1 MILRNDFFF
10 LIGLPNEFQHD
21 DFYKG
26 KFMAAVRLWRK
37 QDEEKRVWMCFSLL
51 PSSILFL
58 EMML

>member
-1 MILRNDFFF
+1 MHIFF

-37 QDEEKRVWMCFSLL
+37 QDEEKRVWDVF
-51 PSSILFL
+51 
-58 EMML
+58 